1 MVPTSLMA
9 LGAFGTLAL
18 LLATKTGLDSF
29 ADFQGLAYP
38 DPWRSTILAV
48 SLIAL
53 SGLPPT
59 AWFIGKIGLFW
70 AVLHVRFVIIARIR
84 ILTVILSICFKVVI
98 AIFIRT
104 PGQAV
109 SSPSLTVEEHPVGG
123 LILLLIFLLGLFP
136 GPFFAWI
143 EKSLP

>member
-1 MVPTSLMA
+1 MA
-9 LGAFGTLAL
+9 LGAFGTRAL
-18 LLATKTGLDSF
+18 LLATKTGLVSL
-29 ADFQGLAYP
+29 ADFQGLAYL

-70 AVLHVRFVIIARIR
+70 AILHVRFVIVARIG

-98 AIFIRT
+98 AIYMRT
-104 PGQAV
+104 PGQTV
-109 SSPSLTVEEHPVGG
+109 SSPYLTVEEHLVAG

-136 GPFFAWI
+136 GPFFAWF
-143 EKSLP
+143 EKALP